1 MLGLASIALGC
12 ASKLPS
18 LPSQHNEKY
27 MPTNALSEEKWQ
39 LDSQRSDEFN
49 GNEIDYKKWK
59 KNPKHVQTWSWD
71 NKENAYVENGMLKIK
86 MQFNKHARSI
96 GDPCQQGKGIPNTA
110 LYFTSAMLESYAKGT
125 LGYYEAR
132 IKGVQTFPGFSPAF
146 WMYSEFD
153 DSKTQE
159 NAVRY
164 SEIDV
169 VELQQRQS
177 FKKGNERISDHNLH
191 TALTKKNAKTDP
203 SGRLWRRPGKFHE
216 QENVNILEENPADV
230 FYIYGAKVTEKE
242 IVWYVNGKEVG
253 RSQNSYWKQLDM
265 KVALSLGLRKP
276 YTEFVCNGFKPIDP
290 TQNVENFD
298 AATFNAN
305 PPIMTVDYIRVW
317 TQQ

>member
-1 MLGLASIALGC
+1 MLSLTSILLGC
-12 ASKLPS
+12 VGKEAKVLP
-18 LPSQHNEKY
+18 NYEKEG
-27 MPTNALSEEKWQ
+27 MPMNALAGEKWQ
-39 LDSQRSDEFN
+39 LDPQRSDEFN
-49 GNEIDYKKWK
+49 SSEIDYKKWK
-59 KNPKHVQTWSWD
+59 RNPKHVQTWTWD
-71 NKENAYVENGMLKIK
+71 NKQNAYVENGMLKIQ
-86 MQFNKHARSI
+86 MQYKKHARSI
-96 GDPCQQGKGIPNTA
+96 GDACQQGKGIPNSA

-153 DSKTQE
+153 DSKTKE

-169 VELQQRQS
+169 VELQQRQA

-191 TALTKKNAKTDP
+191 AALTKKNAKTNP
-203 SGRLWRRPGKFHE
+203 SGRLWKRPGKFHE
-216 QENVNILEENPADV
+216 QENVNVLEENPADV
-230 FYIYGAKVTEKE
+230 FYVYGAKVTEQE
-242 IVWYVNGKEVG
+242 IVWYVNSKEVG
-253 RSQNSYWKQLDM
+253 RSQNSHWKQLDM

-290 TQNVENFD
+290 IQAIENFD
-298 AATFNAN
+298 ATTFNAN
-305 PPIMTVDYIRVW
+305 PPTMSVDYIRVW